1 MKPIFAL
8 TIGDPAGIGPEIA
21 VRVATNKS
29 ILDAANLVLF
39 GSSSIITYYLK
50 LMNILC
56 DINIIYNI
64 NDYKNNVINIYECY
78 KIDIDDIKIGEISA
92 KCGMAA
98 FYYLDGAIKCALN
111 GLVDGIIT
119 CPLSKQAM
127 QLGGFKYNGHT
138 EILAEKTKT
147 EKYAMVLLSDDLN
160 VIHVTTHVPLK
171 DVASLIKSNNILRI
185 IRLADL
191 TMRLLGKKKP
201 RIAVSAL
208 NPHAG
213 EGGIFGFEEQ
223 RDIMPAIIKARAE
236 QLDVYGPFSPD
247 TIFYRARSGEFDIV
261 VAMYHDQGHIAMKL
275 VHFDDSVNF
284 TIGLPFIRTSVDHGT
299 AFDIAGKLVAKT
311 SSLEK
316 AIEMAVKIYKNK
328 NYLNEFDRKS

>member
-1 MKPIFAL
+1 
-8 TIGDPAGIGPEIA
+8 
-21 VRVATNKS
+21 
-29 ILDAANLVLF
+29 
-39 GSSSIITYYLK
+39 
-50 LMNILC
+50 
-56 DINIIYNI
+56 
-64 NDYKNNVINIYECY
+64 
-78 KIDIDDIKIGEISA
+78 
-92 KCGMAA
+92 
-98 FYYLDGAIKCALN
+98 
-111 GLVDGIIT
+111 
-119 CPLSKQAM
+119 
-127 QLGGFKYNGHT
+127 
-138 EILAEKTKT
+138 
-147 EKYAMVLLSDDLN
+147 MVLLSDDLN

-236 QLDVYGPFSPD
+236 QLDVCGPFSPD

>member
-21 VRVATNKS
+21 VRVATNKNV
-29 ILDAANLVLF
+29 LNNANLVLF

-50 LMNILC
+50 LMNISC
-56 DINIIYNI
+56 NIKIISNI
-64 NDYKNNVINIYECY
+64 NDYNDNVLNIYEAY
-78 KIDIDDIKIGEISA
+78 KVDINDIKIGEISA
-92 KCGMAA
+92 KSGMAA
-98 FYYLDGAIKCALN
+98 FYYLDEAIKCAMN
-111 GLVDGIIT
+111 GSVDGIIT
-119 CPLSKQAM
+119 CPLNKEAM
-127 QLGGFKYNGHT
+127 QLAGFRYNGHT

-147 EKYAMVLLSDDLN
+147 KEYAMVLLSDDLN
-160 VIHVTTHVPLK
+160 IIHVTTHVPFK
-171 DVASLIKSNNILRI
+171 KVSSLIKSNKILKI

-191 TMRLLGKKKP
+191 TMRLLGKTKP
-201 RIAVSAL
+201 KIAVSAL

-213 EGGIFGFEEQ
+213 EGGIFGYEEQ
-223 RDIMPAIIKARAE
+223 RDIVPAILKARSE

-247 TIFYRARSGEFDIV
+247 TVFYRAKSGEFDIV

-284 TIGLPFIRTSVDHGT
+284 TVGLPFIRTSVDHGT
-299 AFDIAGKLVAKT
+299 AFDIAGKLIAKT

-316 AIEMAVKIYKNK
+316 AIEMAVKIYKN
-328 NYLNEFDRKS
+328 NLN